1 MSDNL
6 NKVVEE
12 ILDDY
17 LEYDENG
24 NSFMNSEEFEKLT
37 DGKYE
42 RYDPRD
48 RLAQALTT
56 LINNEKIAAVN
67 DALAK
72 SGEAKQPPV
81 SKPLTLDR
89 LKDLV
94 GGNLRK
100 NEPDYGR
107 RQFVMGYNQAKD
119 EIRERILTW

>member
-6 NKVVEE
+6 NKAVEE

-56 LINNEKIAAVN
+56 LINNEKIAELEEVLLVMGFVDEVARTHI
-67 DALAK
+67 K
-72 SGEAKQPPV
+72 
-81 SKPLTLDR
+81 DR
-89 LKDLV
+89 LAELTK
-94 GGNLRK
+94 GGN
-100 NEPDYGR
+100 NE
-107 RQFVMGYNQAKD
+107 
-119 EIRERILTW
+119 

>member
-56 LINNEKIAAVN
+56 LINNEKIAE
-67 DALAK
+67 LEK
-72 SGEAKQPPV
+72 I
-81 SKPLTLDR
+81 LTIHIDNSQDDYWFENY
-89 LKDLV
+89 LKDRIATVKEL
-94 GGNLRK
+94 G
-100 NEPDYGR
+100 
-107 RQFVMGYNQAKD
+107 D
-119 EIRERILTW
+119 E

>member
-56 LINNEKIAAVN
+56 LINNEKIAEVRRAKKKYDDPDVIFSRYIKN
-67 DALAK
+67 RLDELATLK
-72 SGEAKQPPV
+72 KGEK
-81 SKPLTLDR
+81 
-89 LKDLV
+89 
-94 GGNLRK
+94 
-100 NEPDYGR
+100 
-107 RQFVMGYNQAKD
+107 
-119 EIRERILTW
+119 

>member
-1 MSDNL
+1 MPSDNL

-56 LINNEKIAAVN
+56 LINNEKIAELEFFKSTHTN
-67 DALAK
+67 DTWRI
-72 SGEAKQPPV
+72 G
-81 SKPLTLDR
+81 
-89 LKDLV
+89 
-94 GGNLRK
+94 LRNRIKELK
-100 NEPDYGR
+100 NE
-107 RQFVMGYNQAKD
+107 
-119 EIRERILTW
+119 